1 MKSFFYMQRNDRRTL
16 LGVLVALAIGVAVAI
31 NLDSGDGGW
40 SDGVKEKRDA
50 ATGDIQRARGG
61 RHTATPYATAG
72 RKTELFAFDP
82 NTADSTQLLRLGLA
96 PWQVRN
102 IYKYRAAGGKFS
114 RPRDFARIYGL
125 TAGQYKT
132 LEPYIRISS
141 DYRPAAEVY
150 ADAPQKAFSRDTVSY
165 PRKLK
170 KGEHVSLNTADTATL
185 KRVPG
190 IGSGFARAIVNY
202 RKRLG
207 GYYDARQL
215 LEIEHFPADA
225 LPYFTI
231 EPDRCNRLNV
241 NKTDLSTLNR
251 HPYISFYQAKA
262 IMEYRR
268 LHGPLHSL
276 DELKN
281 NKDFTPTDIERLSHY
296 IEF

>member
-16 LGVLVALAIGVAVAI
+16 LGVLVALAVGAAVAI
-31 NLDSGDGGW
+31 SLDDSGDGT
-40 SDGVKEKRDA
+40 SDGVKEKKNV
-50 ATGDIQRARGG
+50 ATADIQRARGG
-61 RHTATPYATAG
+61 RHTAVPYATAG
-72 RKTELFAFDP
+72 RKAELFVFDP
-82 NTADSTQLLRLGLA
+82 NTADSTQLLSLGLE

-125 TAGQYKT
+125 TAGQYKA
-132 LEPYIRISS
+132 LEPYIRISA

-150 ADAPQKAFSRDTVSY
+150 ADAPRKAFSRDTITY

-170 KGEHVSLNTADTATL
+170 KGEHVGLNTADTAML
-185 KRVPG
+185 KRVLG

-215 LEIEHFPADA
+215 LEIDNFPADA
-225 LPYFTI
+225 LPYFTT
-231 EPDRCNRLNV
+231 EPDLCHRLNV
-241 NKTDLSTLNR
+241 NTSNLSTLNR

-262 IMEYRR
+262 IIEYRR

-281 NKDFTPTDIERLSHY
+281 NRDFTPTDIERLSHY